1 MIIQR
6 AQLNVLPKV
15 VELNNRESKWVGK
28 KDIAFFQKY
37 MDIPFF
43 NIVEDNSE
51 IVGFLM
57 VMDQNTDYDSINF
70 LWFKEKYDKFYYI
83 DRVIVDES
91 IRGKGIGSLLYKE
104 LLDKREDVPLV
115 AEVSIEPSN
124 EGSVIFHEK
133 NGFIEVGTLTSG
145 DKKVRMYCLK

>member
-57 VMDQNTDYDSINF
+57 AMDQNTDYDSINF
-70 LWFKEKYDKFYYI
+70 LWFKERYDKFYYI

-91 IRGKGIGSLLYKE
+91 KRGKGIGSLLYRE
-104 LLDKREDVPLV
+104 LIINKGNIPLV

>member
-6 AQLNVLPKV
+6 AHLNVLPKV

-37 MDIPFF
+37 IDISFF
-43 NIVEDNSE
+43 NVAEYNGK

-57 VMDQNTDYDSINF
+57 AMDQNTDYDSINF

-133 NGFIEVGTLTSG
+133 NGFIEVGTLKSG

>member
-1 MIIQR
+1 MIIRR
-6 AQLNVLPKV
+6 AHLNDFPKIL
-15 VELNNRESKWVGK
+15 ELNNKESKWVGN
-28 KDIAFFQKY
+28 KDINFFQKY
-37 MDIPFF
+37 MNISFF
-43 NIVEDNSE
+43 NVAEYNGKI
-51 IVGFLM
+51 IGFLM
-57 VMDQNTDYDSINF
+57 AMNQNTEYDSINF
-70 LWFKEKYDKFYYI
+70 LWFREKYDRFYYI

-145 DKKVRMYCLK
+145 DKKVRMYYLK

>member
-70 LWFKEKYDKFYYI
+70 LWFKERYDKFYYI

-91 IRGKGIGSLLYKE
+91 KRGKGIGSLLYRE
-104 LLDKREDVPLV
+104 LIINKGNIPLV
-115 AEVSIEPSN
+115 AEV
-124 EGSVIFHEK
+124 
-133 NGFIEVGTLTSG
+133 
-145 DKKVRMYCLK
+145 